1 MSASITLAM
10 KMYSSWSD
18 RLFSQD
24 TVEDVLMLGMFVS
37 AVIVMLLAW
46 RRKFDG
52 PYFSGAFALS
62 LCPFLLASVVALL
75 RIHSLIEVED
85 IDTPMYVVE
94 RLRFSRQVLVFG
106 GAISIFSLTVYS
118 AIYAA
123 NRRPRSHVA
132 EGVPSN
138 DRNP

>member
-1 MSASITLAM
+1 
-10 KMYSSWSD
+10 
-18 RLFSQD
+18 
-24 TVEDVLMLGMFVS
+24 
-37 AVIVMLLAW
+37 
-46 RRKFDG
+46 
-52 PYFSGAFALS
+52 
-62 LCPFLLASVVALL
+62 
-75 RIHSLIEVED
+75 
-85 IDTPMYVVE
+85 MYVVE

-138 DRNP
+138 DRNS